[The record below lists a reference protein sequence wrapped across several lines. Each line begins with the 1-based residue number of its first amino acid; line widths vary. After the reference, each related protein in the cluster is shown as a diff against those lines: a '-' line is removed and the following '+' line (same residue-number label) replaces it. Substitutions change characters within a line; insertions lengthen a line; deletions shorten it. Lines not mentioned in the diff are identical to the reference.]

1 MRKPS
6 CPIIIDIEASG
17 FGAYSYPIE
26 IGAVK
31 ANGDRYCAL
40 IKPEPDWEHWCE
52 RAQRVHGIARE
63 LLMTRGKSPA
73 QVCHELNGFLQDET
87 TYSDAWTHDSP
98 WLNKLFY
105 AARVYPFFHLSP
117 IELIATEEQLMLW
130 DATKKRLAQQL
141 NIQRH
146 RASGDA
152 FLIQQT
158 YVETRRQMTKISQG
172 NQNLPTAAQQQSKL

>member
-6 CPIIIDIEASG
+6 CPIIVDIEASG
-17 FGAYSYPIE
+17 FGAHSYPVE

-40 IKPEPDWEHWCE
+40 IKPEPDWDHWCE
-52 RAQRVHGIARE
+52 RAQRVHGITRE
-63 LLMTRGKSPA
+63 LLMTRGKSPS

-87 TYSDAWTHDSP
+87 AYSDAWAHDSP
-98 WLNKLFY
+98 WLNRLFF
-105 AARVYPFFHLSP
+105 AARVDPFFHLSP
-117 IELIATEEQLMLW
+117 IEIIATEEQLMLW
-130 DATKKRLAQQL
+130 DITKKRLAQQL
-141 NIQRH
+141 TIQRH

-158 YVETRRQMTKISQG
+158 YVETRRLVMEQDHTGEQQTHNSKSQH
-172 NQNLPTAAQQQSKL
+172 

>member
-17 FGAYSYPIE
+17 FGAHSYPIE
-26 IGAVK
+26 IGVVK

-40 IKPEPDWEHWCE
+40 IKPAPDWEHWCKS
-52 RAQRVHGIARE
+52 AQSVHGITRE
-63 LLMTRGKSPA
+63 LLSMRGKDPA

-87 TYSDAWTHDSP
+87 AYSDAWTHDSP
-98 WLNKLFY
+98 WLNRLFY
-105 AARVYPFFHLSP
+105 TARVHAFFHLSP

-130 DATKKRLAQQL
+130 DATKKRLEQQL

-158 YVETRRQMTKISQG
+158 YVETRRLLAEKTPPVS
-172 NQNLPTAAQQQSKL
+172 LPKRHITL